1 MDEEKKNNVIIEWF
15 KKNHFNIIFALI
27 FFVGGYLLWAN
38 TKPQEP
44 KSIQELINIIH
55 ENTKK
60 QVILDPATVQTPKI
74 DDFLKNYT
82 VIKKDD
88 FENIIKAV
96 ALVSRQEVVEDYHK
110 SFSILV
116 AMLTIFGIG
125 FPLTVAFVQHRFNE
139 RDLDKIEKTAT
150 QTETALKQVTE
161 ISKQADD
168 AIIKADNATKQAD
181 DAIIKADN
189 ATKNANEALTK
200 GNNSLKENEKIRDSI
215 WDTQVNVH
223 TEVGKI
229 YDSLSNPYTND
240 RQNLK
245 IIYQIK
251 ADLHAI
257 NGLYLILKN
266 SIIDNDGLIISDD
279 ENIINANVKRWNN
292 LVHLKSTKTSF
303 IDIVNEINYDDKNIE
318 DVLKMI
324 NDDLNNLEKIIKDT
338 INLFPKVTKQQ
349 ENMTKLLQ
357 VVQKAI
363 NTLKK

>member
-168 AIIKADNATKQAD
+168 AIIKADNATK
-181 DAIIKADN
+181 
-189 ATKNANEALTK
+189 NANEALTK

-338 INLFPKVTKQQ
+338 INLFPKGTKQQ